1 MNLENQKLKEKNA
14 NLEDRLSSTI
24 SEKTKGSK
32 TSKKWN
38 SNVFLAQSSLNSV
51 RNVDGGDLEKMK
63 NELLVVKN
71 GESET
76 KYKIAK

>member
-1 MNLENQKLKEKNA
+1 
-14 NLEDRLSSTI
+14 
-24 SEKTKGSK
+24 
-32 TSKKWN
+32 
-38 SNVFLAQSSLNSV
+38 
-51 RNVDGGDLEKMK
+51 VDGGDLEKMK